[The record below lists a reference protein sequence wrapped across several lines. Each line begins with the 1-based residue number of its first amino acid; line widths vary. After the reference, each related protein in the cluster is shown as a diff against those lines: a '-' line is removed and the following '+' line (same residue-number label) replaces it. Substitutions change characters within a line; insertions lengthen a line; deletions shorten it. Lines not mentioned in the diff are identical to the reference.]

1 MAEYPRRSETPYRP
15 AYLPG
20 PPPIEHRYVCSDC
33 GAEHWIVK
41 DVAALIG
48 GETYCPSCGGS
59 HLTLK
64 PEMRPVPVQ
73 APAENA
79 MLTLN
84 DYQERAHGTAVYPR
98 NMALVYTALGLANE
112 AGEFQGVVKKVIR
125 GDYPGADISKPVKT
139 IPPEVQAWMRKEL
152 GDLLWYLAEA
162 ANVLGVSLSGIA
174 NDNLAKLADRA
185 DRGTLKGS
193 GEER

>member
-1 MAEYPRRSETPYRP
+1 MGEHNDRPY
-15 AYLPG
+15 YLPG
-20 PPPIEHRYVCSDC
+20 RRTSQPRYLCPDC
-33 GAEHWIVK
+33 GEEDWISW
-41 DVAALIG
+41 DVASLIG
-48 GETYCPSCGGS
+48 SVTYCRFCGKGNMK
-59 HLTLK
+59 LQA
-64 PEMRPVPVQ
+64 EERPVPMQ
-73 APAENA
+73 APAEKA

-112 AGEFQGVVKKVIR
+112 AGEFQGIVKKVIR
-125 GDYPGADISKPVKT
+125 GDYPGVDISKPVKT
-139 IPPEVQAWMRKEL
+139 IPPDVQAWMRKEL
-152 GDLLWYLAEA
+152 GDILWYLAET
-162 ANVLGVSLSGIA
+162 ANVLGVSLSDIA

>member
-1 MAEYPRRSETPYRP
+1 MGEHKDRPY
-15 AYLPG
+15 YLPRT
-20 PPPIEHRYVCSDC
+20 PRPQLRYLCPDC
-33 GAEHWIVK
+33 EAEDWISG
-41 DVAALIG
+41 DVASIIG
-48 GETYCPSCGGS
+48 SVTYCRFCGKGNMR
-59 HLTLK
+59 LQA
-64 PEMRPVPVQ
+64 EERPVPIQ
-73 APAENA
+73 APAEKA

-162 ANVLGVSLSGIA
+162 ANVLGVSLSDIA